1 MLNEQHNAIR
11 MSSIILDIGAEV
23 IREHIKHYL
32 KKNGHED
39 VNELIDSIRDNNT
52 DSQTKNITTPI
63 AKQKMFN
70 GLKKSC
76 FGNIPESLDS
86 FDITKSFALI
96 HNVINELRKES
107 KFKYDSNKYDYC
119 LQLKEIRNRKHAHI
133 RNFKMDDVDFSVT
146 VVTLEEV
153 IRQLCHFNEEI
164 SETYLGE
171 VKDEL
176 EKDSNQL
183 NIDLVSNLPA
193 RPQASQ
199 LYKRDNEDE
208 IFEKI
213 AKHKHKL
220 SCIAGMAGVGKS
232 TLAITYGYQ
241 RIDNHKAKVNI

>member
-11 MSSIILDIGAEV
+11 MSSIIMDIGAEV

-32 KKNGHED
+32 KENGFGD
-39 VNELIDSIRDNNT
+39 VNELINDQSIV
-52 DSQTKNITTPI
+52 S
-63 AKQKMFN
+63 QKMFRR
-70 GLKKSC
+70 LKMGCS
-76 FGNIPESLDS
+76 GNIPASLDE

-96 HNVINELRKES
+96 HNVIHELHKATELN
-107 KFKYDSNKYDYC
+107 DDNKYDYC